1 MNKNNLEIGVIV
13 KKWFVKNK
21 KADFKSISSKYKIS
35 EVISRLIINRGIK
48 EEDIK
53 KYLYPSLEDMYNP
66 YTMKDMEKAIN
77 ILKDKIKNKESILIV
92 GDYDVDGIVST
103 YILKEGLRKCG
114 AVVSYE
120 VPDRILDGYGI
131 NVSIIDKAYE
141 NGFRTILT
149 CDNGIAAI
157 EQIKH
162 AKELGMTVII
172 TDHHDIAK
180 NEENGEIV
188 ELLPMADAVI
198 NPHQNKCKYPYE
210 NLCGAG
216 VAYKLLQAL
225 MPEYGFSHYE
235 IQEYIQYVAI
245 ATVCDVVEL
254 KNENRTIV
262 KNGLERLPNTDN
274 IGLRELIDVNG
285 LGQNIS
291 TYHLGFVIGPCLNA
305 TGRLDTAKKA
315 ITLLSSTNKEEARVL
330 AKELKDLN
338 DQRKDMTSHNLEN
351 AIKVIENNNMNK
363 DKVLVVYL
371 PECHESLAGII
382 AGRIRE
388 KYYKPTIVLTKGH
401 DIAKGSCRSI
411 EGYNIFEELRKCDS
425 LLTKYGGHPMAAG
438 LSLPEENIDI
448 FRNMINEMCTLTDDD
463 IIPKVS
469 IDICLPLG
477 YISENLINELALI
490 EPCGK
495 DNEKPVFAEK
505 DVIVNRILK
514 LGKNKNVLK
523 LNITNQYNKTMD
535 AMYFGDIEEFESYI
549 IDKYTEDELNK
560 AYSGVIN
567 DIRLSLVYYPAI
579 NEYNGMKSLQITIQD
594 YQ

>member
-1 MNKNNLEIGVIV
+1 MI
-13 KKWFVKNK
+13 
-21 KADFKSISSKYKIS
+21 A
-35 EVISRLIINRGIK
+35 RLITNRGIK

-53 KYLYPSLEDMYNP
+53 KYLYSSLEDMYNP
-66 YTMKDMEKAIN
+66 SLMKDMDKAIS
-77 ILKDKIKNKESILIV
+77 ILKEKIGNKEKIMIV

-103 YILKEGLRKCG
+103 YILKEGLIKCG

-180 NEENGEIV
+180 SEEDGVVREV
-188 ELLPMADAVI
+188 LPIADAVI
-198 NPHQNKCKYPYE
+198 NPHQSQCNYPYE

-225 MPEYGFSHYE
+225 MPQYGFSHYE
-235 IQEYIQYVAI
+235 VQEFIQYVAI

-254 KNENRTIV
+254 KDENRTIV
-262 KNGLERLPNTDN
+262 KNGLERLSNTDN
-274 IGLRELIDVNG
+274 IGLRELIDING
-285 LGQNIS
+285 LGDKIS

-305 TGRLDTAKKA
+305 TGRLDTAKTA
-315 ITLLSSTNKEEARVL
+315 ITLLSTTDKEEARLL
-330 AKELKDLN
+330 AAELKDLN
-338 DQRKDMTSHNLEN
+338 DTRKEMTSDNLEK
-351 AIKVIENNNMNK
+351 AIEVIETTNINNDM
-363 DKVLVVYL
+363 VLVVYL
-371 PECHESLAGII
+371 SDCHESLAGII

-401 DIAKGSCRSI
+401 DIVKGSCRSI
-411 EGYNIFEELRKCDS
+411 EGYHIFEELQKCDE

-438 LSLPEENIDI
+438 LSLPEENIDK
-448 FRNMINEMCTLTDDD
+448 FRNMINNNCQLTDND

-477 YISENLINELALI
+477 YISEKLINELSLI

-495 DNEKPVFAEK
+495 DNEKPIFAEK
-505 DVIVNRILK
+505 DIIVNRIRK
-514 LGKNKNVLK
+514 LGKNQNVLK

-535 AMYFGDIEEFESYI
+535 AMFFGDIEEFENYI
-549 IDKYTEDELNK
+549 LEKYTEDELNK
-560 AYSGVIN
+560 AYSGIIN
-567 DIRLSLVYYPAI
+567 DIRLSLVYYPTI

>member
-1 MNKNNLEIGVIV
+1 MGVIV

-21 KADFKSISSKYKIS
+21 KADFKGISKKYNVS
-35 EVISRLIINRGIK
+35 EVIARLMTNRGIS
-48 EEDIK
+48 ENDIK

-66 YTMKDMEKAIN
+66 LNMKDIDIAIKILQEKIN
-77 ILKDKIKNKESILIV
+77 ITEKILIV

-103 YILKEGLRKCG
+103 YILKEGLKKCG
-114 AVVSYE
+114 ANVSFE

-131 NVSIIDKAYE
+131 NISIIDKAYE

-162 AKELGMTVII
+162 AKELGMTVIV

-180 NEENGEIV
+180 KV
-188 ELLPMADAVI
+188 EDGVEKEVLPCADAVV
-198 NPHQNKCKYPYE
+198 NPHRAECTYPYK

-216 VAYKLLQAL
+216 VAFKLLQAL
-225 MPEYGFSHYE
+225 MPKYGFSDYD
-235 IQEYIQYVAI
+235 IWEYVQYVAI

-254 KNENRTIV
+254 KDENRLIV
-262 KNGLERLPNTDN
+262 KIGLERLPYTQN
-274 IGLRELIDVNG
+274 IGLRELIEVNG
-285 LGQNIS
+285 LGEKIS

-315 ITLLSSTNKEEARVL
+315 IELLSTTNKTQANVV
-330 AKELKDLN
+330 AMELKDLN
-338 DQRKDMTSHNLEN
+338 DVRKDMTSSNLEK
-351 AIKVIENNNMNK
+351 AIKIIEASQLNK
-363 DKVLVVYL
+363 DMVLVVYL

-401 DIAKGSCRSI
+401 NIAKGSCRSI
-411 EGYNIFEELRKCDS
+411 EEYNIFEELQKCDE

-438 LSLPEENIDI
+438 LSLPEENIDKL
-448 FRNMINEMCTLTDDD
+448 RNMLNEKCTLTKEDV
-463 IIPKVS
+463 IPKVS

-477 YISENLINELALI
+477 YISEKLINELSLI

-505 DVIVNRILK
+505 DVIVNRIQK

-549 IDKYTEDELNK
+549 VEKYTQDELNK

-567 DIRLSLVYYPAI
+567 DIRLSLVYYPTI
-579 NEYNGMKSLQITIQD
+579 NEYNGIKSLQITIND

>member
-1 MNKNNLEIGVIV
+1 M
-13 KKWFVKNK
+13 KKWFIKNK
-21 KADFKSISSKYKIS
+21 KADFKGIATKYNVS
-35 EVISRLIINRGIK
+35 EVIARLITNRGIR
-48 EEDIK
+48 EERIK
-53 KYLYPSLEDMYNP
+53 QYLYPSLEDMYNP
-66 YTMKDMEKAIN
+66 FNMEDMDKAIQ
-77 ILKDKIKNKESILIV
+77 ILQEKISINEKILIV

-103 YILKEGLRKCG
+103 YILKEGLKKCG
-114 AVVSYE
+114 ANVSYE

-131 NVSIIDKAYE
+131 NISIIDKAYE

-157 EQIKH
+157 EQIQH
-162 AKELGMTVII
+162 AKDLGMTVIV

-180 NEENGEIV
+180 KVEDNVEKEI
-188 ELLPMADAVI
+188 LPCADAVI
-198 NPHQNKCKYPYE
+198 NPHRKDCNYPYK

-225 MPEYGFSHYE
+225 MPKYGFNDYE

-254 KNENRTIV
+254 KDENRLIV
-262 KNGLERLPNTDN
+262 KIGLERLPYTQN
-274 IGLRELIDVNG
+274 IGLRELIEVNG
-285 LGQNIS
+285 LKENIS

-315 ITLLSSTNKEEARVL
+315 IELLSSNNKIESNVVATEL
-330 AKELKDLN
+330 KELN
-338 DQRKDMTSHNLEN
+338 DVRKDMTSKNLDK
-351 AIKVIENNNMNK
+351 AIKIIESDNLNK
-363 DKVLVVYL
+363 DMVLVVYL

-401 DIAKGSCRSI
+401 NIAKGSCRSI
-411 EGYNIFEELRKCDS
+411 EEYNIFLELQKCDE

-438 LSLPEENIDI
+438 LSLPEENIVKL
-448 FRNMINEMCTLTDDD
+448 REMLNAKCELTQDD

-477 YISENLINELALI
+477 YISEKLIKELSLI

-495 DNEKPVFAEK
+495 DNDKPVFAEK
-505 DVIVNRILK
+505 DVIVNRIQK

-535 AMYFGDIEEFESYI
+535 AMFFGDIEEFENYI
-549 IDKYTEDELNK
+549 IDKYTVDELNK
-560 AYSGVIN
+560 AYSGVLN
-567 DIRLSLVYYPAI
+567 DIRLSLVYYPTI
-579 NEYNGMKSLQITIQD
+579 NEYNGFKSLQITIND